1 MILDVIISYKKQEL
15 EVRKAE
21 IPLKILTTA
30 IWSLPLPLNFKDALL
45 PAQNGRIRVIAEIK
59 KASPSKGVIRKDFNH
74 LEIAETYEKNGASAL
89 SVLTD
94 RNFFQGNI
102 DYLSEIRHHVSIP
115 LLRKDFVFDEY
126 QIFEARGYGA
136 DAVLLI
142 AAVLDDKELHDFVE
156 LAFNLGM
163 APLVE
168 VHDEAELER
177 TLKTRAELIGINN
190 RDLQTFKTDMN
201 TTIRLI
207 DRIPDD
213 KIVISES
220 GIKTKDDVNFLK
232 NAGVDAFLI
241 GEALMREA
249 DIGKKLREFVYEGTV
264 PDLRT

>member
-1 MILDVIISYKKQEL
+1 MILDEIIAYKKPEL
-15 EVRKAE
+15 EARKTE
-21 IPLKILTTA
+21 LPLKILTTA
-30 IWSLPLPLNFKDALL
+30 IWSLPLPMNFKDALL
-45 PAQNGRIRVIAEIK
+45 PSQDGRVRVIAEVK
-59 KASPSKGVIRKDFNH
+59 KASPSKGVIREDFDY
-74 LEIAETYEKNGASAL
+74 LEIARIYEHNGASAL

-94 RNFFQGNI
+94 RNFFQGSI

-177 TLKTRAELIGINN
+177 TLKTNAELIGINN
-190 RDLQTFKTDMN
+190 RNLQTFKTDLN

-220 GIKTKDDVNFLK
+220 GINTKDDVSFLQ

-249 DIGKKLREFVYEGTV
+249 DIGKKLREFVHG
-264 PDLRT
+264 

>member
-1 MILDVIISYKKQEL
+1 
-15 EVRKAE
+15 
-21 IPLKILTTA
+21 
-30 IWSLPLPLNFKDALL
+30 LNFKDALL
-45 PAQNGRIRVIAEIK
+45 PAQDGRTRVIAEIK

-74 LEIAETYEKNGASAL
+74 LEIAEIYEKNGASAL

-94 RNFFQGNI
+94 RNFFQGSI

-177 TLKTRAELIGINN
+177 TLKTKAELIGINN
-190 RDLQTFKTDMN
+190 RNLQTFKTDLN

-220 GIKTKDDVNFLK
+220 GINTKDDVNFLK

-249 DIGKKLREFVYEGTV
+249 DIGKKLREFVYGQ
-264 PDLRT
+264 D

>member
-1 MILDVIISYKKQEL
+1 MILDEIIRYKRKEL
-15 EVRKAE
+15 ETRKAD

-30 IWSLPLPLNFKDALL
+30 IWSLPLPLSFKDALL
-45 PAQNGRIRVIAEIK
+45 PAQDGRTRVIAEIK
-59 KASPSKGVIRKDFNH
+59 KASPSKGVIREDFDY

-94 RNFFQGNI
+94 RNFFQGSI

-142 AAVLDDKELHDFVE
+142 AAVLNEKELHDFVE

-190 RDLQTFKTDMN
+190 RNLQTFKTDLN
-201 TTIRLI
+201 TTVRLI
-207 DRIPDD
+207 DGIPDD

-220 GIKTKDDVNFLK
+220 GINTKNDITLLK
-232 NAGVDAFLI
+232 DAGVDAFLI
-241 GEALMREA
+241 GETLMRA
-249 DIGKKLREFVYEGTV
+249 VDIGKRLREFVYEGTV

>member
-1 MILDVIISYKKQEL
+1 MILDEIIRYKRKEL

-45 PAQNGRIRVIAEIK
+45 PAQDGRTRVIAEIK
-59 KASPSKGVIRKDFNH
+59 KASPSKGVIREDFDY
-74 LEIAETYEKNGASAL
+74 LEIARIYEQNGASAL

-94 RNFFQGNI
+94 RNFFQGSI

-142 AAVLDDKELHDFVE
+142 AAVLNEKELHDFVE

-177 TLKTRAELIGINN
+177 TLKTKAELIGINN
-190 RDLQTFKTDMN
+190 RNLQTFKTDLN
-201 TTIRLI
+201 TTVRLI

-220 GIKTKDDVNFLK
+220 GINSIKDINLLK
-232 NAGVDAFLI
+232 DAGVDAFLI
-241 GEALMREA
+241 GEALMRAA
-249 DIGKKLREFVYEGTV
+249 DIGKKLRELLHG
-264 PDLRT
+264 

>member
-1 MILDVIISYKKQEL
+1 MILDEIITYKKAEL
-15 EVRKAE
+15 QARKAD
-21 IPLKILTTA
+21 IPLKIITSA
-30 IWSLPLPLNFKDALL
+30 IWNLPLPLSFKDALL
-45 PAQNGRIRVIAEIK
+45 PSSDGRTRVIAEVK
-59 KASPSKGVIRKDFNH
+59 KGSPSKGVIREDFNH
-74 LEIAETYEKNGASAL
+74 LEIAETYQRNGASAL

-94 RNFFQGNI
+94 KNFFQGSI

-142 AAVLDDKELHDFVE
+142 AAVLNEKELHDFVE

-177 TLKTRAELIGINN
+177 TLKTKAELIGINN
-190 RDLQTFKTDMN
+190 RNLQTFKTDLN
-201 TTIRLI
+201 TTVRLI

-220 GIKTKDDVNFLK
+220 GINSIKDINLLK
-232 NAGVDAFLI
+232 DAGVDAFLI
-241 GEALMREA
+241 GEALMRAA
-249 DIGKKLREFVYEGTV
+249 DIGKKLRELLHG
-264 PDLRT
+264 

>member
-1 MILDVIISYKKQEL
+1 MILDEIITYKKTEL
-15 EVRKAE
+15 EARKAE
-21 IPLKILTTA
+21 IPIKILSTA
-30 IWSLPLPLNFKDALL
+30 IWNLPLPLDFKEALM
-45 PAQNGRIRVIAEIK
+45 PSPDGRIRVIAEVK
-59 KASPSKGVIRKDFNH
+59 KASPSKGVIREDFNH
-74 LEIAETYEKNGASAL
+74 LEIAETYQRNGASAL

-94 RNFFQGNI
+94 RNFFQGSI
-102 DYLSEIRHHVSIP
+102 DYLSEIRQHVTIP

-163 APLVE
+163 TPLVE
-168 VHDEAELER
+168 VHDEIELER
-177 TLKTRAELIGINN
+177 TLKTNAELIGINN
-190 RDLQTFKTDMN
+190 RNLQTFKTDLN

-207 DRIPDD
+207 DGIPDD

-220 GIKTKDDVNFLK
+220 GINTKDDIKTLK
-232 NAGVDAFLI
+232 EAGVDAFLI

-249 DIGKKLREFVYEGTV
+249 DIGKKLREFVY
-264 PDLRT
+264 

>member
-1 MILDVIISYKKQEL
+1 MILDEIISYKRQEL
-15 EVRKAE
+15 EARKTD

-45 PAQNGRIRVIAEIK
+45 PAQDGRTRVIAEIK
-59 KASPSKGVIRKDFNH
+59 KASPSQGVIREDFDY
-74 LEIAETYEKNGASAL
+74 LEIARIYEQNGASAL

-94 RNFFQGNI
+94 RNFFQGSI

-163 APLVE
+163 TPLVE
-168 VHDEAELER
+168 VHDKAELER
-177 TLKTRAELIGINN
+177 TLKTKTELIGINN
-190 RDLQTFKTDMN
+190 RNLQTFKTDLN
-201 TTIRLI
+201 TTVRLI
-207 DRIPDD
+207 DGIPDD

-220 GIKTKDDVNFLK
+220 GINTKNDINLLK
-232 NAGVDAFLI
+232 DAGVDAFLI
-241 GEALMREA
+241 GESLMRSA
-249 DIGKKLREFVYEGTV
+249 DIGKKLREFVHG
-264 PDLRT
+264 